1 MKTQPIAAL
10 LAALAI
16 AGCTT
21 TPADYATT
29 LSQQDPKWNSP
40 DCKQIRLAALGYD
53 DKVGQRMAIGMASG
67 LLLGPFGLPI
77 AAAADANQEQ
87 QRKLFAREVHMRCSS
102 LPLPKEL
109 QINATSNNKKAD
121 NAKSD

>member
-1 MKTQPIAAL
+1 MRGRITSAILAGVAL
-10 LAALAI
+10 

-21 TPADYATT
+21 TPANYATT

-40 DCKQIRLAALGYD
+40 ECQQIRLAALGYD
-53 DKVGQRMAIGMASG
+53 DKVGERMAIGLASG
-67 LLLGPFGLPI
+67 LLLGPFGLPL

-109 QINATSNNKKAD
+109 QLNPSNGANSKKT
-121 NAKSD
+121 KYP